1 MKRLLF
7 VFVCMAVLSTA
18 VFGQGGGQRSFNPE
32 DMAKRTVEQLTTE
45 LKLTA
50 DQAKKVEP
58 IVLKY
63 AKESQKMRES
73 AGGDRE
79 KMREESQKI
88 ATKQT
93 AELEKVL
100 TKDQVAAYKKYLSER
115 QNRMGGGQGGQ
126 GGGQRPQ
133 RNN

>member
-18 VFGQGGGQRSFNPE
+18 VFGQGQRSFTPE

-50 DQAKKVEP
+50 DQVKKVEP

-63 AKESQKMRES
+63 AKESQKVRES

-93 AELEKVL
+93 AELEKVF
-100 TKDQVAAYKKYLSER
+100 TKDQAAAYKKWLADRAS
-115 QNRMGGGQGGQ
+115 RMGGGQ